1 MWTGYAF
8 SCKELFMNMPKSFF
22 KMSSKDKLK
31 NFNTTKT
38 TMIMCKVF
46 FYTVWVILWD
56 IIENKVTFKLP
67 VNCDCYIHMRR
78 SHGEEFKKDYRNGAF
93 QKVDYLASNF
103 SGFSPEFV
111 RNRRDRICRIPI
123 YVTSDMKDAI
133 IEHTNK
139 GEQYW

>member
-8 SCKELFMNMPKSFF
+8 SCRELFMTMPKKFF
-22 KMSSKDKLK
+22 KLSTKDKLESFK
-31 NFNTTKT
+31 TTKN

-56 IIENKVTFKLP
+56 IINNKVTFKLP

-78 SHGEEFKKDYRNGAF
+78 SHGDEFKKDYRNGAF
-93 QKVDYLASNF
+93 QNVDYIASNF
-103 SGFSPEFV
+103 SGFMLEFV
-111 RNRRDRICRIPI
+111 RNRKDRIWRIPI
-123 YVTSDMKDAI
+123 YVAKDMKDI
-133 IEHTNK
+133 ITENTNK